1 MKKSILAITCLLFI
15 NSFAQKKP
23 NNFSY
28 LSDIDKSIQV
38 DLRYLGTNNFIG
50 KPINGYH
57 SNCVIMTKKTA
68 IALREIQ
75 HKIQKD
81 NLSLKVFD
89 AYRPQEAVNHF
100 VAWSKITED
109 TLQKQEYYPKISK
122 QHLFREGYIATKS
135 GHSRGSTIDVTLV
148 DTKTGKELD
157 MGSNYDFFGEESNT
171 YYKNITS
178 AQKKNRFLLRKIMID
193 NGFKPYNK
201 EWWHFTLLNEPYK
214 NRYFNFSVE

>member
-1 MKKSILAITCLLFI
+1 MKKSILAIACLFFI

-23 NNFSY
+23 INFSY

-68 IALREIQ
+68 IALRKIQ

-81 NLSLKVFD
+81 NLSLKIFD

-109 TLQKQEYYPKISK
+109 TLQKQEYYPKIPK
-122 QHLFREGYIATKS
+122 KHLFKEGYIATKS

-148 DTKTGKELD
+148 DTNTGKELD

-178 AQKKNRFLLRKIMID
+178 AQKKNRLLLRKIMID

-201 EWWHFTLLNEPYK
+201 EWWHFTLLNEPFK